1 MAGMSS
7 VTPILETMAKKKPTK
22 PKKRT
27 VKKQEQAF
35 YNDEQFEAHVMD
47 SIAKDI
53 KKWNIPWF
61 VGVMGK
67 PNSDDIKI
75 VVAGTPFGETKQEN
89 KTFVKSILTLS
100 AMSIEDLLKDGDASY
115 DFYDI

>member
-1 MAGMSS
+1 MAG
-7 VTPILETMAKKKPTK
+7 ILNAIHIQRPMAKKK

-27 VKKQEQAF
+27 VKKQESE

-47 SIAKDI
+47 SLANDI

-61 VGVMGK
+61 VGVIGK

-75 VVAGTPFGETKQEN
+75 VVAGKPFGNTKEEGN
-89 KTFVKSILTLS
+89 YFVKSILTLS
-100 AMSIEDLLKDGDASY
+100 AMSIEDLLNDKDATY